1 MQDSPYH
8 CDHPTTEIRKRTHS
22 NGSIHFVIQCLR
34 CGAALSAVKK
44 TSVENHDVIS
54 AFDETLQDDFTAQ
67 AREVYQ
73 EQRTDERDEWFA
85 HYNEYL
91 KSPAWAQKRIE
102 VLRRD
107 QHICQ
112 GCRKHKATIA
122 HHLSYAHVGNEFLF
136 ELTSLCPTCHKRIH
150 DNE

>member
-22 NGSIHFVIQCLR
+22 NGSVHLVIQCLR
-34 CGAALSAVKK
+34 CGTGLSAVKK
-44 TSVENHDVIS
+44 ASVENPATLL

-67 AREVYQ
+67 ARAEYQ
-73 EQRTDERDEWFA
+73 DSRTDERDEWFA

-91 KSPAWAQKRIE
+91 KSPAWAQKRTE

-112 GCRKHKATIA
+112 GCRKRKATQV
-122 HHLSYAHVGNEFLF
+122 HHLSYAHVGDDEFLF

-150 DNE
+150 DE